1 VWGDANDAIL
11 PAAGL
16 ASSDQGKLR
25 RNVGLAAITY
35 RPGHGFSLTAEAEG
49 GSSSGNYFRTSLY
62 NYEKVRAQARYQATA
77 SLSLAADFTL
87 LNNHD
92 PLTGV
97 NYDYLA
103 HQESLSVLYSPAG
116 GKMWD
121 FQGSYTRSD
130 LRSNLDYFAPQDLT
144 QQTDRYRDNSHTG
157 SALFN
162 FHPLHGKHFAPRL
175 TAGGSF
181 FISSGSRP
189 TNFYQPVAKL
199 WVPLAKQVALFTEW
213 QYYGY
218 GEAFYLYEGF
228 RTHVITAGL
237 RFTR

>member
-1 VWGDANDAIL
+1 V
-11 PAAGL
+11 
-16 ASSDQGKLR
+16 
-25 RNVGLAAITY
+25 TF
-35 RPGHGFSLTAEAEG
+35 RPGHGISVTGEVEG
-49 GSSSGNYFRTSLY
+49 GSSSGVYFRTSLY
-62 NYEKVRAQARYQATA
+62 DYQKVRAQARYQATA

-92 PLTGV
+92 PLPGV

-116 GKMWD
+116 GKLWD
-121 FQGSYTRSD
+121 FEGSYTRSD
-130 LRSNLDYFAPQDLT
+130 LRSNLGYFSPQDLVP
-144 QQTDRYRDNSHTG
+144 QISRYRDNSHTAN
-157 SALFN
+157 ALFN
-162 FHPLHGKHFAPRL
+162 LHPFHGAHFAPRL

-199 WVPLAKQVALFTEW
+199 WVPLAKHVSLFTEW
-213 QYYGY
+213 EYYGY

-228 RTHVITAGL
+228 RTHIVTAGL